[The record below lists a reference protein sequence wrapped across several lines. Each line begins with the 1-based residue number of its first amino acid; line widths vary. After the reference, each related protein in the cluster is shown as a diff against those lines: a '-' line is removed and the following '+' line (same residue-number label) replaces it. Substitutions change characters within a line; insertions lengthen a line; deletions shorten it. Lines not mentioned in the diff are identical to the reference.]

1 MVLDLDLP
9 GGFFFS
15 PWLTGTGA
23 YLQPLCLCFSDEG
36 LCVWRGRQVKKAE
49 LEQWSTFSSFFSSK

>member
-36 LCVWRGRQVKKAE
+36 LCVCVCGGGRGGGR
-49 LEQWSTFSSFFSSK
+49 